1 MCVKRFKSSPKLSR
15 LDCLSRQFIQRAKAY
30 KTIIR
35 LGTYCQK
42 VLSYNSLK
50 ACKGNVFF
58 LPLPLT
64 KTFETLGVKS
74 LSDPELYIIF
84 NGKPTKDRIV
94 RRSLVEVNDIKA
106 AVAKLRD
113 TNWLYMD
120 VEDTAVD
127 LTMKEVI
134 AKLQV

>member
-1 MCVKRFKSSPKLSR
+1 M
-15 LDCLSRQFIQRAKAY
+15 A
-30 KTIIR
+30 
-35 LGTYCQK
+35 
-42 VLSYNSLK
+42 
-50 ACKGNVFF
+50 
-58 LPLPLT
+58 
-64 KTFETLGVKS
+64 
-74 LSDPELYIIF
+74 DPELYIIV

-94 RRSLVEVNDIKA
+94 WRSLVEVNDIKA